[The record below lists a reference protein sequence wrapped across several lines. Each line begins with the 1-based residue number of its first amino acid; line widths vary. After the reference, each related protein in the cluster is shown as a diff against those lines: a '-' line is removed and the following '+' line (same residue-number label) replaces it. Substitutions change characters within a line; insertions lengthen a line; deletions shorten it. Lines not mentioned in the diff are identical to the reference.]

1 MPYLYIIYHYNWQK
15 RKKQKKCIF
24 LLILQSKSY
33 NMSVKVEGLTKIYG
47 AQRAIDNI
55 SFEAKKGEV
64 LGFLGPNGA
73 GKTTTMKILTCF
85 VPQTDGKA
93 EICGYNVAT
102 HAMEVRH
109 QVGYLPEHNP
119 LYKDMYV
126 REYLDF
132 VANVHRVTDK
142 KKRVAEMVE
151 RTGLGAEQHKLIAS
165 LSKGYRQRVG
175 LAQAMLHNPDVLILD
190 EPTSGLD
197 PNQLIA
203 IRRLIKEL
211 GEEKTVLFST
221 HIMQEV
227 EALCD
232 RVVIIN
238 KGQIVADDRIGA
250 LHQLVAGNNILHVEF
265 LQPIDSELFKSI
277 KNIQSIKKITDT
289 RFQIFVVEQHDIRKN
304 IFDFAVQN
312 NLTLLEMHREVST
325 VENIFQQ
332 LTK

>member
-1 MPYLYIIYHYNWQK
+1 
-15 RKKQKKCIF
+15 
-24 LLILQSKSY
+24 
-33 NMSVKVEGLTKIYG
+33 MSVKVEGLTKIYG
-47 AQRAIDNI
+47 TQYALNGIQ
-55 SFEAKKGEV
+55 FEARKGEV

-85 VPQTDGKA
+85 LPQSEGKA
-93 EICGYNVAT
+93 EVCGYNVVT
-102 HAMEVRH
+102 HPMEVRRNI
-109 QVGYLPEHNP
+109 GYLPEHNP

-132 VANVHRVTDK
+132 VANIHRVADK

-197 PNQLIA
+197 PNQLIE

-211 GEEKTVLFST
+211 GKEKTVIFST

-227 EALCD
+227 QAICD
-232 RVVIIN
+232 RVIIIN
-238 KGQIVADDRIGA
+238 KGKIVADDRIDA
-250 LHQLVAGNNILHVEF
+250 LQQLVAGNNAVQVEF
-265 LQPIDSELFKSI
+265 LGAIQVEELKKI
-277 KNIQSIKKITDT
+277 LHIQSIQTITST
-289 RFQIFVVEQHDIRKN
+289 CFKIFVEGEQDIRKD
-304 IFDFAVQN
+304 IFAFAVKN
-312 NLTLLEMHREVST
+312 NLTLLEMHREVSS
-325 VENIFQQ
+325 VEDVFQQ